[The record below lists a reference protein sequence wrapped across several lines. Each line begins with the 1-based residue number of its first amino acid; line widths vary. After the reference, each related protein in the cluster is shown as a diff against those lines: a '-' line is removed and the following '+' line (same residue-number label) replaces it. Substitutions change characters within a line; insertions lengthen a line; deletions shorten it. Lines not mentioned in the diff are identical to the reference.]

1 MRAVV
6 NHFAR
11 PRYGPGFEEI
21 NPQPVA
27 AVHDMRRAYA
37 VFAQLAQ
44 AAIRN
49 IVFRHARYEF
59 DRQAV
64 IGQRNGYV
72 RLAAA
77 ERGGERTGLSEA
89 QAIRSRQTQHHL
101 PESYNF

>member
-1 MRAVV
+1 
-6 NHFAR
+6 
-11 PRYGPGFEEI
+11 
-21 NPQPVA
+21 
-27 AVHDMRRAYA
+27 MRRAYA

-89 QAIRSRQTQHHL
+89 HAIRSRQTQHHL